1 MGLSAR
7 TKLGPYEVVVLL
19 GAEGIGVVY
28 RVRDATLGRAT
39 AVRCCRRG
47 MRRIPLAKS
56 WGHRRTPTRSP
67 PGRTPGRTAFP
78 TLRVPKSSRRP

>member
-19 GAEGIGVVY
+19 GAGGIGVVY

-47 MRRIPLAKS
+47 MRRIPLAKWS
-56 WGHRRTPTRSP
+56 
-67 PGRTPGRTAFP
+67 GRAAAGA
-78 TLRVPKSSRRP
+78 RVQIDLVVRVG